1 MAQQTIKMC
10 TGCGR
15 LNTQPL
21 GLNENGEPYLACC
34 PDNNYKPITAVEW
47 LEMTFNMREGFLNT
61 NDFKQA
67 KQMEKEQ
74 IMKAVDR
81 GFDEGCKFPEDMTI
95 RNSEQYYNETYGS
108 NNKI

>member
-21 GLNENGEPYLACC
+21 FGLKKNGQPYLACC
-34 PDNNYKPITAVEW
+34 PDNSYKEITAVEW
-47 LEMTFNMREGFLNT
+47 LEMTFNIREGFLNT
-61 NDFKQA
+61 NDFEQA
-67 KQMEKEQ
+67 KQMEKNQ
-74 IMKAVDR
+74 IMAAFVTGKIDNNL
-81 GFDEGCKFPEDMTI
+81 
-95 RNSEQYYNETYGS
+95 NSEQYYNETYGS